1 MSHRPRER
9 AFRLGEIASGEPHLY
24 CGHAPPPL
32 MPSGLAVLLALCRR
46 IHLAAQRWLSR
57 RRREQ
62 IVIADAGAAELVPS
76 PRARAGRV
84 S

>member
-24 CGHAPPPL
+24 CGHAPPL
-32 MPSGLAVLLALCRR
+32 MPSGFAALVALCRR
-46 IHLAAQRWLSR
+46 IHLAAKRWLSPR
-57 RRREQ
+57 PREH
-62 IVIADAGAAELVPS
+62 IVIADAGAAELVPAR
-76 PRARAGRV
+76 RARAGRL

>member
-9 AFRLGEIASGEPHLY
+9 AFRLGEIASGEPHLC

-32 MPSGLAVLLALCRR
+32 MPSGFAVLVALCRR
-46 IHLAAQRWLSR
+46 IHLAAKRWLSR

-62 IVIADAGAAELVPS
+62 IVIEDAGAAELVPS
-76 PRARAGRV
+76 RRARAGRV
-84 S
+84 L